1 MGYEANLKRLE
12 QADGSLWTLQRLS
25 ESPQLFE
32 RFVYGLALVDREAGL
47 LYMNR
52 RARELLIPADRRQN
66 EAGRTCC
73 DLICARLGPVLDG
86 GCLAE
91 RAMLTEADLPEVRMD
106 IDGGDSQSAAWVTV
120 SRIDAES
127 TQLLFLLRPG
137 RRDDRRRQSHPEWS
151 GPAPAPELYIS
162 TLGKFRVEGSVGRL
176 GGEWLAQR
184 PGQLLKY
191 LVCERRRM
199 VTTDMIAEALW
210 PQVGPSEAR
219 NRARHYVHALRE
231 RLEPDRTK
239 RSLSRFVIARRGGYY
254 LDAGQVRVDADEF
267 EREARA
273 GLTAFVQGLSE
284 PAADHID
291 NALRLYQDPF
301 LAENPYEEWV
311 LEERERLHELAGRAL
326 RAQVRIRIELGHLD
340 AAVEHAR
347 QLAEMEPFDMDAQ
360 QIVLDLCIR
369 LGRRSEAFRRYSAL
383 RKRMLQSFGQEPDF
397 DLVELEGRL
406 VGPPGRRQVQ
416 PKSRPVSS

>member
-1 MGYEANLKRLE
+1 MGYQANLNRSE

-32 RFVYGLALVDREAGL
+32 RFVYGLALVDLETGL

-52 RARELLIPADRRQN
+52 RARELLIPADRHQHGGGWR
-66 EAGRTCC
+66 CC
-73 DLICARLGPVLDG
+73 ELICARLGPVFDD

-91 RAMLTEADLPEVRMD
+91 RAALTEADLPEVRMD
-106 IDGGDSQSAAWVTV
+106 VDGVDLKGAAWVTV
-120 SRIDAES
+120 SRVDSES
-127 TQLLFLLRPG
+127 TQLLFVLRPG
-137 RRDDRRRQSHPEWS
+137 RRDDRRRQSHLEWS
-151 GPAPAPELYIS
+151 APDPAAAHELHVS
-162 TLGKFRVEGSVGRL
+162 TLGKFRVEDGAGPL
-176 GGEWLAQR
+176 DGEWLEQR

-199 VTTDMIAEALW
+199 VSTDMIAEALW
-210 PQVGPSEAR
+210 PQAGPHEAR

-231 RLEPDRTK
+231 RLEPDRAK
-239 RSLSRFVIARRGGYY
+239 RSLPSFVVARRGGYH
-254 LDAGQVRVDADEF
+254 LDANRVRVDADEF

-273 GLTAFVQGLSE
+273 GLAAFVQGLGE
-284 PAADHID
+284 PAAEHLD
-291 NALRLYQDPF
+291 NALRLYQEPF

-340 AAVEHAR
+340 AAVVHAR
-347 QLAEMEPFDMDAQ
+347 RLAEMEPFDMDAQ
-360 QIVLDLCIR
+360 RIVLDLCIR

-397 DLVELEGRL
+397 DLVELEDRSGA
-406 VGPPGRRQVQ
+406 
-416 PKSRPVSS
+416 